1 MKKIFIIILGII
13 VLLSAYGIFD
23 TMQKNKRDAEIQSK
37 TVVFI
42 AEIQNIEDVDGK
54 SKFTIAGTIGSPGE
68 FVGKK
73 YSFVE
78 NDKMKVVNEL
88 GEESE
93 LSKFK
98 EGDLIIIQHIG
109 DIVEG
114 DINEL
119 TGEITIAP
127 KPEQSSETQP
137 TEVVEPTK

>member
-1 MKKIFIIILGII
+1 
-13 VLLSAYGIFD
+13 
-23 TMQKNKRDAEIQSK
+23 MQKNKRDAEIQSK